1 MHLRS
6 IACRS
11 LAALVMAA
19 ACSACAT
26 PSDSDHAAQVSA
38 STADCRA
45 RTGRLMLIGGAL
57 DDDNHPVYMRF
68 LSVSAR
74 LCWAESCALTPFT
87 VTPPSVVVMTAAS
100 GDPQASAD
108 NLTANIL
115 AHVPNSAVS
124 VVGKATSDAES
135 VELIQNAGGAFFSGG
150 DQKRIT
156 DRYLDHTHPDECTPV
171 RAALADLLN
180 RCGVVAGTSAGAA
193 MMGDVMFLGGSS
205 AEALG
210 VRDAEPADPAD
221 PNDAAQ
227 PAPRCGARIGRGM
240 GLLPGVL
247 TDSHF
252 FERDRI
258 GRMLVALANPAIPP
272 PRFGLGVAENAC
284 VEVELPAMTV
294 RGVSRAPSLLIDAAN
309 LRREGTKWSGARV
322 LLLTEG
328 REFRLADAARHA
340 ANPDARAATLPVA
353 PLPSVPG
360 EKPRRRGSSG
370 RLFAFA
376 ADHPGALWTLDLGG
390 WMVRAHCA
398 AGQPP
403 DSTWIDVEVEVQ

>member
-1 MHLRS
+1 VLTA
-6 IACRS
+6 I
-11 LAALVMAA
+11 LAGLAL
-19 ACSACAT
+19 SGCASST
-26 PSDSDHAAQVSA
+26 PSHDAA
-38 STADCRA
+38 STMPVESPDCRA
-45 RTGRLMLIGGAL
+45 RAGRLMLIGGAL
-57 DDDNHPVYMRF
+57 EDDNHPVYMRF

-74 LCWAESCALTPFT
+74 LCWAESCVLTPFS
-87 VTPPSVVVMTAAS
+87 VTPPKVVVMTAAS

-115 AHVPNSAVS
+115 AHVPNSAVW

-135 VELIQNAGGAFFSGG
+135 VELIRSAGGVFFSGG

-156 DRYLDHTHPDECTPV
+156 DRYLDNAHPDECTPV

-210 VRDAEPADPAD
+210 VRDADPDESADPT
-221 PNDAAQ
+221 DAAQ
-227 PAPRCGARIGRGM
+227 TAPRCGARIGRGM

-258 GRMLVALANPAIPP
+258 GRMLVALADPAVHP

-284 VEVELPAMTV
+284 VEVELPEMTV

-360 EKPRRRGSSG
+360 ERLRRRGSSG

-376 ADHPGALWTLDLGG
+376 ADHPGTLWTLDLGG
-390 WMVRAHCA
+390 WMLRAHCA
-398 AGQPP
+398 ADQPP
-403 DSTWIDVEVEVQ
+403 DSTWIDVEVEVK